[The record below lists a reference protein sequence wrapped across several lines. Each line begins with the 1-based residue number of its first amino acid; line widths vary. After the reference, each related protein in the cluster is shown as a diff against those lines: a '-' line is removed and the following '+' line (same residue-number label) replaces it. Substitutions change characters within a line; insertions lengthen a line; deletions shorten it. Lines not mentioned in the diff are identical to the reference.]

1 MATVSADGYS
11 VNINMDNGEFQKLGE
26 MSTLNDKWIYESPD
40 GGKTIYRRKVGS
52 SHESRELY
60 VQGKSE
66 HYYDYD
72 RNGNTNNPFIPRPI
86 SSEIETTWAEMDA
99 MEPLTPTP
107 LGTPK
112 KVWIAEMDTDVTV
125 KVPREALK
133 SLNWK
138 EGDTLQWSTNSDGS
152 LSLRKPYGVV

>member
-1 MATVSADGYS
+1 MATVSTDGYS
-11 VNINMDNGEFQKLGE
+11 VNINMDHGEFQKLGE

-40 GGKTIYRRKVGS
+40 GGKTIYRRKIGAPI
-52 SHESRELY
+52 ESREKY

-72 RNGNTNNPFIPRPI
+72 RNGNTENPFTPRPI

-125 KVPREALK
+125 KVMKNTVTSISSSKGEAK
-133 SLNWK
+133 KAPNQDNKKTASK
-138 EGDTLQWSTNSDGS
+138 
-152 LSLRKPYGVV
+152 

>member
-1 MATVSADGYS
+1 MATVSTDGYS
-11 VNINMDNGEFQKLGE
+11 VNINMDHGEFQKLGE
-26 MSTLNDKWIYESPD
+26 MSTINDKWIYESPD
-40 GGKTIYRRKVGS
+40 GGKTIYRRKIGAPI
-52 SHESRELY
+52 ESREKY

-72 RNGNTNNPFIPRPI
+72 RNGNTENPFIPRPI

-112 KVWIAEMDTDVTV
+112 KSWIAEVETDFTITIPKEVLT
-125 KVPREALK
+125 

-138 EGDTLQWSTNSDGS
+138 EGDTLQWSVNSDGS
-152 LSLRKPYGVV
+152 FSLRKPYGVV

>member
-1 MATVSADGYS
+1 MATVSTDGYS
-11 VNINMDNGEFQKLGE
+11 VNINMDHGEFQKLGE
-26 MSTLNDKWIYESPD
+26 MSTINDKWIYESPD
-40 GGKTIYRRKVGS
+40 GGKTIYRRKIGAPI
-52 SHESRELY
+52 ESREKY

-72 RNGNTNNPFIPRPI
+72 RNGNTENPFIPRPI

-112 KVWIAEMDTDVTV
+112 KSWIAEVETDFSITIPKEVLT
-125 KVPREALK
+125 

-138 EGDTLQWSTNSDGS
+138 EGDTLQWSVNSDGS
-152 LSLRKPYGVV
+152 FSLRKPYGVV